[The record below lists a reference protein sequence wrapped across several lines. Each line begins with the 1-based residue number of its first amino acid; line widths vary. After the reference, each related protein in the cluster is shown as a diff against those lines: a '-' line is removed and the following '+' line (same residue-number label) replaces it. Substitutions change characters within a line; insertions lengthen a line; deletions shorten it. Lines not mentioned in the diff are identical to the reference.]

1 MLKPFYTS
9 LFNKDVKKIAKQ
21 HKDIDQLKEIVKKLI
36 IQETLDSKYKDHKL
50 KGQYEDYRECHLQP
64 DWLLIYLIKAD
75 SITFVRTGSHSE
87 LFKK

>member
-9 LFNKDVKKIAKQ
+9 PFNKDAKKIAKQ

-36 IQETLDSKYKDHKL
+36 MQETLDANYKDHKL
-50 KGQYEDYRECHLQP
+50 KGQYEDHRECHLQP
-64 DWLLIYLIKAD
+64 DWLLIYLIKDD